1 MLRYITIKLMVSKNR
16 HHNVFLC
23 LQMNKLDIEVWFKV
37 CINYNAIDS
46 LQNAIYGF
54 QTYFQAKFYRLI
66 LKLF

>member
-1 MLRYITIKLMVSKNR
+1 
-16 HHNVFLC
+16 
-23 LQMNKLDIEVWFKV
+23 MNKLDIEVWFKV